1 MEIDETSKTT
11 TTTTA
16 GDSKAATKSTG
27 EVLPESDVY
36 VRLLLILGLVDVKE
50 VEKVSSNIPSQRS
63 SDTREEHGSPCRQG
77 LVLLGEVC
85 RAIET
90 GRGSSIVRIRHSFAL
105 SRRLTTSLT
114 LLYSMHLALVDSSWR
129 LTRPLRSGTTKTY
142 RPPFLTHFCAIT
154 STVELTIRR
163 TSS

>member
-16 GDSKAATKSTG
+16 GDSKAASKSIG

-63 SDTREEHGSPCRQG
+63 SDTRDG
-77 LVLLGEVC
+77 
-85 RAIET
+85 
-90 GRGSSIVRIRHSFAL
+90 
-105 SRRLTTSLT
+105 
-114 LLYSMHLALVDSSWR
+114 
-129 LTRPLRSGTTKTY
+129 
-142 RPPFLTHFCAIT
+142 
-154 STVELTIRR
+154 
-163 TSS
+163 